1 MPAPFHTRPP
11 VVQHVKRGVNGTL
24 RNVCFA
30 LGSLLGFAAVF
41 SSSAQAQTP
50 PKIPAS
56 EAQVATA
63 PAASEIDNS
72 KLDAALFYQLLIGEI
87 ELRSGEAGTAY
98 QVLLDAARKSKDPQL
113 FRRATDIALQG
124 RAGDQALAAAVAWRA
139 ALPTSVEAHRYVIQ
153 LLVILNRVPET
164 AEVMRSLLNIAPA
177 TEVVAQI
184 NGLPRFFSRA
194 ADRGV
199 AAKTVEQALRPF
211 AGPTNP
217 PAVQNAVVVT
227 QGRSLLMAGDAP
239 GALALAQ
246 RAHAQDP
253 GGEASALLALEMM
266 PATVGAEAVV
276 QSFLKNK
283 PQNDEV
289 RLVYSRVLTGSQRLA
304 DALVQTEAVTRNQ
317 PQQAAPWLMQG
328 ALQLELRQPKDA
340 TVSLTRFVSLT
351 EAATNASSA
360 SSPRAQIDST
370 ADDGDETPAPDQGLT
385 QAWLM
390 LAQAA
395 EQQKDSAA
403 AEAWLNKI
411 TNPAQALAVQTRRA
425 SLLAKQGNVS
435 QARELIRK
443 TPELSET
450 DARAKLLAEVQLLR
464 EQKMWAEAASLLK
477 AANQKYADDIDLIYE
492 ESMIA
497 EKLNRLDEMERLLR
511 RVMALKPDH
520 QHAHNALGYSLAE
533 RNLRLPEAKALILKA
548 LEIAPG
554 EPFITDSLGW
564 VEYRL
569 GNRAESLRLLRG
581 AYQSRPDVEIAAHL
595 GEVLW
600 VNGDREEARK
610 VLRDAQKRDASN
622 EVLTETLARLKVD
635 L

>member
-1 MPAPFHTRPP
+1 MPAPFFTRPRAAQRSHCTTAGALRATCLGLGVGLGLTLAMQAGAQSLTP
-11 VVQHVKRGVNGTL
+11 VTPATSATP
-24 RNVCFA
+24 A
-30 LGSLLGFAAVF
+30 LEV
-41 SSSAQAQTP
+41 
-50 PKIPAS
+50 
-56 EAQVATA
+56 
-63 PAASEIDNS
+63 IDNS

-124 RAGDQALAAAVAWRA
+124 RAGDQALASATAWRSA
-139 ALPTSVEAHRYVIQ
+139 VPTSVEAHRYVIQ
-153 LLVILNRVPET
+153 LLVVLNRVPET
-164 AEVMRSLLNIAPA
+164 VEPMRSLLSVTPAP
-177 TEVVAQI
+177 ELVAQI
-184 NGLPRFFSRA
+184 NGLPRFFGRA
-194 ADRGV
+194 ADRTA
-199 AAKTVEQALRPF
+199 AAKALEQTLRSY
-211 AGPTNP
+211 AGGSNA
-217 PAVQNAVVVT
+217 PAVQNAVAVT
-227 QGRSLLMAGDAP
+227 QGRSFLMAGDAA
-239 GALALAQ
+239 GALTLAQ

-253 GGEASALLALEMM
+253 TAEGAALLALEMM
-266 PATVGAEAVV
+266 PGTVGAEALV
-276 QSFLKNK
+276 QSFLKSK
-283 PQNDEV
+283 PQSDDI
-289 RLVYSRVLTGSQRLA
+289 RMVYSRVLTSSQRLA
-304 DALVQTEAVTRNQ
+304 DALVQIESVTRNQ
-317 PQQAAPWLMQG
+317 PNQAAPWLMQG
-328 ALQLELRQPKDA
+328 ALQLELRRPQEA
-340 TVSLTRFVSLT
+340 TAALTKFVTLT
-351 EAATNASSA
+351 QSAPSVQAAAQATTSEAPGGEEN
-360 SSPRAQIDST
+360 
-370 ADDGDETPAPDQGLT
+370 DEAPAPDQGLT

-395 EQQKDSAA
+395 ELQKDAPA
-403 AEAWLNKI
+403 AEAWLAKI

-425 SLLAKQGNVS
+425 SLLAKQGKVKE
-435 QARELIRK
+435 ARELIRK
-443 TPELSET
+443 TPEASDN
-450 DARAKLLAEVQLLR
+450 DARAKLMAEVQLLR
-464 EQKMWAEAASLLK
+464 ELKQWSEAAALLK
-477 AANQKYADDIDLIYE
+477 TANAKFPDDIDLIYE

-511 RVMALKPDH
+511 RVMVLKPDH

-533 RNLRLPEAKALILKA
+533 RNLRLPEAKALIQKA

-610 VLRDAQKRDASN
+610 VLRDAKSRDASN

>member
-1 MPAPFHTRPP
+1 MELSMPAPFYLRPRAA
-11 VVQHVKRGVNGTL
+11 QHIKRNTV
-24 RNVCFA
+24 
-30 LGSLLGFAAVF
+30 GSLQAACLTLGFALAM
-41 SSSAQAQTP
+41 
-50 PKIPAS
+50 PAF
-56 EAQVATA
+56 AQVKTSPSVAA

-124 RAGDQALAAAVAWRA
+124 RAGDQALAAAAAWRT

-164 AEVMRSLLNIAPA
+164 AEVMKSLLNVTPAP
-177 TEVVAQI
+177 ELVAQI

-194 ADRGV
+194 ADRT
-199 AAKTVEQALRPF
+199 AATKTMEQALRPY
-211 AGPTNP
+211 AGGNNP
-217 PAVQNAVVVT
+217 AAVQNAVAVT
-227 QGRSLLMAGDAP
+227 QGRGLLMAGDAP
-239 GALALAQ
+239 GALASAQ
-246 RAHAQDP
+246 RALAQDP
-253 GGEASALLALEMM
+253 TSEGAALLALEMM
-266 PATVGAEAVV
+266 PGAVGAEALV
-276 QSFLKNK
+276 QSYLKNK
-283 PQNDEV
+283 PQSDDI
-289 RLVYSRVLTGSQRLA
+289 RIVYSRVLTSSQRLA
-304 DALVQTEAVTRNQ
+304 DALVQIEVVTRSQ

-340 TVSLTRFVSLT
+340 TASLTQFVSLT
-351 EAATNASSA
+351 QADSNGATPRMQAAAASE
-360 SSPRAQIDST
+360 DS
-370 ADDGDETPAPDQGLT
+370 DDAPPPDQGLT

-395 EQQKDSAA
+395 ELQKDAA
-403 AEAWLNKI
+403 GAETWLAKI

-425 SLLAKQGNVS
+425 SLLAKQGKVKE
-435 QARELIRK
+435 ARELIRK
-443 TPELSET
+443 TPELSEN
-450 DARAKLLAEVQLLR
+450 DGRAKVLAEVQLLR
-464 EQKMWAEAASLLK
+464 DQKMWAEAATLLK

-492 ESMIA
+492 ESMIV
-497 EKLNRLDEMERLLR
+497 EKLNRLDDMERLLR
-511 RVMALKPDH
+511 RVMVLKPDH

-600 VNGDREEARK
+600 VNGEREEARR
-610 VLRDAQKRDASN
+610 VLRDAKNRDATN

>member
-1 MPAPFHTRPP
+1 MPAPFHPRPRAA
-11 VVQHVKRGVNGTL
+11 QHVKRNAV
-24 RNVCFA
+24 
-30 LGSLLGFAAVF
+30 GSLPAAALILGLALAMPALAQVKTNPNAAAPGASA
-41 SSSAQAQTP
+41 SSSAP
-50 PKIPAS
+50 
-56 EAQVATA
+56 
-63 PAASEIDNS
+63 EIDNS

-124 RAGDQALAAAVAWRA
+124 RAGDQALAAAAAWRT

-153 LLVILNRVPET
+153 LLVILNRAPET
-164 AEVMRSLLNIAPA
+164 AEVMKSLLNVTPAP
-177 TEVVAQI
+177 ELVAQI

-194 ADRGV
+194 ADRGL
-199 AAKTVEQALRPF
+199 AAKTMEQALRPY
-211 AGPTNP
+211 AGGSNSS
-217 PAVQNAVVVT
+217 AVQNAVAVT
-227 QGRSLLMAGDAP
+227 QGRALLMAGDSP
-239 GALALAQ
+239 GALTSAQ
-246 RAHAQDP
+246 RALVQDP
-253 GGEASALLALEMM
+253 NSESAALLALEMM
-266 PATVGAEAVV
+266 PGTAGAEGLV
-276 QSFLKNK
+276 QSFLKSK
-283 PQNDEV
+283 PQSDDLRV
-289 RLVYSRVLTGSQRLA
+289 VYSRVLTSSQRLA
-304 DALVQTEAVTRNQ
+304 DALVQIEVVTRSQ

-340 TVSLTRFVSLT
+340 TASLTQFVSLT
-351 EAATNASSA
+351 QAGGSGAASLTPAATTSE
-360 SSPRAQIDST
+360 
-370 ADDGDETPAPDQGLT
+370 DGDEAPPPDQALT

-395 EQQKDSAA
+395 EQQKDAA
-403 AEAWLNKI
+403 GAEAWLAKI
-411 TNPAQALAVQTRRA
+411 TNPAQALAVQIRRA
-425 SLLAKQGNVS
+425 SLLAKQGKVS

-443 TPELSET
+443 TPELSEN
-450 DARAKLLAEVQLLR
+450 DGRAKLMAEVQLLR
-464 EQKMWAEAASLLK
+464 DQKMWIEAAGLLNT
-477 AANQKYADDIDLIYE
+477 ANQKYADDVDLIYE

-497 EKLNRLDEMERLLR
+497 EKLNRLDDMERLLR
-511 RVMALKPDH
+511 RVMVLKPDH

-600 VNGDREEARK
+600 VNGEREEARR
-610 VLRDAQKRDASN
+610 VLRDAKNRDAAN
-622 EVLTETLARLKVD
+622 DVLTETLVRLKVD

>member
-1 MPAPFHTRPP
+1 MPAAFHIRTQAA
-11 VVQHVKRGVNGTL
+11 QHRQRSVIHTL
-24 RNVCFA
+24 REVCLV
-30 LGSLLGFAAVF
+30 LGSAWFLPSV
-41 SSSAQAQTP
+41 AQTP
-50 PKIPAS
+50 TTPSTNPPA
-56 EAQVATA
+56 VAI
-63 PAASEIDNS
+63 AALEIDNS

-87 ELRSGEAGTAY
+87 ELRSGEVGTAY

-124 RAGDQALAAAVAWRA
+124 RAGDQALAAAAAWRT
-139 ALPTSVEAHRYVIQ
+139 ALPSSLDAHRYVIQ

-164 AEVMRSLLNIAPA
+164 AEVMKSLLNATPA
-177 TEVVAQI
+177 ADLVAQI
-184 NGLPRFFSRA
+184 SGLPLFFGRA
-194 ADRGV
+194 ADRGA
-199 AAKTVEQALRPF
+199 AAKAVEAALRPF
-211 AGPTNP
+211 AGAPNP
-217 PAVQNAVVVT
+217 AAVQNAAAVS

-253 GGEASALLALEMM
+253 ASEAAALLALELM
-266 PATVGAEAVV
+266 PGTVGAETLVH
-276 QSFLKNK
+276 SFLKNK
-283 PQNDEV
+283 PQSDDI
-289 RLVYSRVLTGSQRLA
+289 RIVYSRVLTSSQRLA
-304 DALVQTEAVTRNQ
+304 DALVQIDIVTRNQ
-317 PQQAAPWLMQG
+317 PEQAAPWLMQG

-340 TVSLTRFVSLT
+340 TASLTRFIGLAQADGKGAT
-351 EAATNASSA
+351 PRMQLAEPAAEGDEAAPTN
-360 SSPRAQIDST
+360 
-370 ADDGDETPAPDQGLT
+370 QGLT

-425 SLLAKQGNVS
+425 SLLAKQGKVS

-443 TPELSET
+443 TPELSEN
-450 DARAKLLAEVQLLR
+450 DGRAKLLAEVQLLR
-464 EQKMWAEAASLLK
+464 ELKLWNDAATLLT
-477 AANQKYADDIDLIYE
+477 AANQKYTDDIDLIYE
-492 ESMIA
+492 ESMMA
-497 EKLNRLDEMERLLR
+497 EKLNRMDDMERLLR
-511 RVMALKPDH
+511 RVMVLKPDH

-600 VNGDREEARK
+600 VSGEREEARK
-610 VLRDAQKRDASN
+610 VLRDAKSRDASN

>member
-1 MPAPFHTRPP
+1 MPAPFKAQERAHARANE
-11 VVQHVKRGVNGTL
+11 HVKRRTAHAL
-24 RNVCFA
+24 RAAC
-30 LGSLLGFAAVF
+30 LSLGFALVTPTL
-41 SSSAQAQTP
+41 SQAQTALN
-50 PKIPAS
+50 K
-56 EAQVATA
+56 AT
-63 PAASEIDNS
+63 PAATEIDNS
-72 KLDAALFYQLLIGEI
+72 KLDAALFYQLLIGEM

-124 RAGDQALAAAVAWRA
+124 RAGDQALAAAIAWRT
-139 ALPTSVEAHRYVIQ
+139 ALPTSIEAHRYVIQ

-164 AEVMRSLLNIAPA
+164 SEVMRSLLNVTPAP
-177 TEVVAQI
+177 ELVAQI

-199 AAKTVEQALRPF
+199 AAKTMEQALRPF
-211 AGPTNP
+211 AGSANAPT
-217 PAVQNAVVVT
+217 VQNAVAVT
-227 QGRSLLMAGDAP
+227 QGRILLMSGDAA

-246 RAHAQDP
+246 RANAQDP
-253 GGEASALLALEMM
+253 NAEAPALLALEMM
-266 PATVGAEAVV
+266 PGTLGAEALV
-276 QSFLKNK
+276 QSFLKSK
-283 PQNDEV
+283 PQSDDI
-289 RLVYSRVLTGSQRLA
+289 RTVYSRVLTSSQRLA
-304 DALVQTEAVTRNQ
+304 DALVQIEAVTRSQ

-328 ALQLELRQPKDA
+328 ALQLELRQPQDA
-340 TVSLTRFVSLT
+340 TASLTRFVSLT
-351 EAATNASSA
+351 QGDANVSA
-360 SSPRAQIDST
+360 SRKQEPASAE
-370 ADDGDETPAPDQGLT
+370 DGDEAPPADQGLT

-403 AEAWLNKI
+403 AEAWLAKI

-425 SLLAKQGNVS
+425 SLLAKQGKVN

-443 TPELSET
+443 TPELSEN
-450 DARAKLLAEVQLLR
+450 DGRAKVLGEVQLLR
-464 EQKMWAEAASLLK
+464 DLKLWADAAALLK
-477 AANQKYADDIDLIYE
+477 AANEKYTDDIDLIYE
-492 ESMIA
+492 ESMVA
-497 EKLNRLDEMERLLR
+497 EKMNRLDDMERLLR
-511 RVMALKPDH
+511 RVMVLKPDH

-600 VNGDREEARK
+600 VNGERDEARR
-610 VLRDAQKRDASN
+610 VLRDAKTRDATN

>member
-1 MPAPFHTRPP
+1 MPTAFHTRPP
-11 VVQHVKRGVNGTL
+11 AVRQLKRKFNSTVQAACLV
-24 RNVCFA
+24 
-30 LGSLLGFAAVF
+30 LGCAWLGLGL
-41 SSSAQAQTP
+41 AQAQTLP
-50 PKIPAS
+50 RGNPTSTAVVAE
-56 EAQVATA
+56 EAG
-63 PAASEIDNS
+63 NS

-87 ELRSGEAGTAY
+87 ELRSGEVGTAY

-124 RAGDQALAAAVAWRA
+124 RAGEQALTAAAAWRT
-139 ALPTSVEAHRYVIQ
+139 ALPSSVDAHRYVIQ
-153 LLVILNRVPET
+153 LLVVLNRVPET
-164 AEVMRSLLNIAPA
+164 AEVMKSLLNVTVAA
-177 TEVVAQI
+177 DLVAQI
-184 NGLPRFFSRA
+184 NALPLFFGRA
-194 ADRGV
+194 GDLSA
-199 AAKTVEQALRPF
+199 AAKTIELALRPF
-211 AGPTNP
+211 AGAPNP
-217 PAVQNAVVVT
+217 APVQNAVSVT
-227 QGRSLLMAGDAP
+227 RGRSLLMAGDTA
-239 GALALAQ
+239 GALASAQ
-246 RAHAQDP
+246 RAHAENP
-253 GGEASALLALEMM
+253 LSEGAALLALELM
-266 PATVGAEAVV
+266 PGTSGAENLV

-283 PQNDEV
+283 PQSDDI
-289 RLVYSRVLTGSQRLA
+289 RIVYSRVLTSSQRLA
-304 DALVQTEAVTRNQ
+304 DALMQIENVTRNQ
-317 PQQAAPWLMQG
+317 PEQAAPWLMQG

-340 TVSLTRFVSLT
+340 TASLTRFVSLAQADGKDST
-351 EAATNASSA
+351 PRTQLAEPAADGEEAAPT
-360 SSPRAQIDST
+360 
-370 ADDGDETPAPDQGLT
+370 DQGLT

-395 EQQKDSAA
+395 EQEKDSAS
-403 AEAWLNKI
+403 AEAWLKKV

-425 SLLAKQGNVS
+425 SLLAKQGKVS

-450 DARAKLLAEVQLLR
+450 DGRAKLLAEVQLLR
-464 EQKMWAEAASLLK
+464 EQKMWSEAATLLK
-477 AANQKYADDIDLIYE
+477 AANQKYTDDIDLIYE
-492 ESMIA
+492 ESMMA
-497 EKLNRLDEMERLLR
+497 EKLNRLDDMERLLR
-511 RVMALKPDH
+511 RVMVLKPDH

-600 VNGDREEARK
+600 ISGEREEARK
-610 VLRDAQKRDASN
+610 VLRDAKRRDASN
-622 EVLTETLARLKVD
+622 EVLIETLARLKVD

>member
-1 MPAPFHTRPP
+1 MPTAFHTRPP
-11 VVQHVKRGVNGTL
+11 AVRQPKRKVNSAL
-24 RNVCFA
+24 RATCLVLGCAMLGPA
-30 LGSLLGFAAVF
+30 L
-41 SSSAQAQTP
+41 AQAQTP
-50 PKIPAS
+50 PRGNPTAAAAVAE
-56 EAQVATA
+56 EAG
-63 PAASEIDNS
+63 NS

-87 ELRSGEAGTAY
+87 ELRSGEVGTAY

-124 RAGDQALAAAVAWRA
+124 RAGEQALAAAAAWRT
-139 ALPTSVEAHRYVIQ
+139 ALPRSVDAHRYVIQ

-164 AEVMRSLLNIAPA
+164 AEVIKSLLNVTPA
-177 TEVVAQI
+177 ADLVAQI
-184 NGLPRFFSRA
+184 NALPLFFGRA
-194 ADRGV
+194 ADRSV
-199 AAKTVEQALRPF
+199 AAKTIELALRPF
-211 AGPTNP
+211 AGPPNP
-217 PAVQNAVVVT
+217 APVQNAVAVA
-227 QGRSLLMAGDAP
+227 QGRSSLMAGDAAS
-239 GALALAQ
+239 ALASAQ
-246 RAHAQDP
+246 RAHAENP
-253 GGEASALLALEMM
+253 LSEGAALLALELM
-266 PATVGAEAVV
+266 PGTAGAETLV

-283 PQNDEV
+283 PQSDDI
-289 RLVYSRVLTGSQRLA
+289 RIIYSRVLTSSQRLA
-304 DALVQTEAVTRNQ
+304 DALVQIENVTRNQ
-317 PQQAAPWLMQG
+317 PEQAAPWLMQG

-340 TVSLTRFVSLT
+340 TASLIRFVSLA
-351 EAATNASSA
+351 EADSKVAT
-360 SSPRAQIDST
+360 PRMQLAEP
-370 ADDGDETPAPDQGLT
+370 AADGDEAAPIDQGLT

-395 EQQKDSAA
+395 EQEKDSAA
-403 AEAWLNKI
+403 AEAWLKKV

-425 SLLAKQGNVS
+425 SLLAKQGKVN

-464 EQKMWAEAASLLK
+464 EQKMWSEAATLLR
-477 AANQKYADDIDLIYE
+477 AANQKYTDDIDLIYE
-492 ESMIA
+492 ESMMA
-497 EKLNRLDEMERLLR
+497 EKLNRLDDMERLLR
-511 RVMALKPDH
+511 RVMVLKPDH

-600 VNGDREEARK
+600 VSGEREEARK
-610 VLRDAQKRDASN
+610 VLRDAKRRDASN
-622 EVLTETLARLKVD
+622 EVLIETLARLKVD

>member
-1 MPAPFHTRPP
+1 MPAPFFTRP
-11 VVQHVKRGVNGTL
+11 QAHQALMRSSGEAL
-24 RNVCFA
+24 RAAC
-30 LGSLLGFAAVF
+30 LSLGFVSFLPSLAL
-41 SSSAQAQTP
+41 AQTAP
-50 PKIPAS
+50 L
-56 EAQVATA
+56 VVA
-63 PAASEIDNS
+63 PAATEIDNS

-124 RAGDQALAAAVAWRA
+124 RAGDQALAAASAWRT

-153 LLVILNRVPET
+153 LLVVLNRVPET
-164 AEVMRSLLNIAPA
+164 ADVMKSLLNITPAP
-177 TEVVAQI
+177 ELVAQI
-184 NGLPRFFSRA
+184 YGLPRFFGRA
-194 ADRGV
+194 ADR
-199 AAKTVEQALRPF
+199 AAAARAVEQALRSS
-211 AGPTNP
+211 AGGNNT
-217 PAVQNAVVVT
+217 PAVQNAVAVT

-253 GGEASALLALEMM
+253 ASEGAALLSLEMM
-266 PATVGAEAVV
+266 PGTAGAEALV
-276 QSFLKNK
+276 QSYLKSQ
-283 PQNDEV
+283 PQSDDI
-289 RLVYSRVLTGSQRLA
+289 RTVYSRVLTSSQRLA
-304 DALVQTEAVTRNQ
+304 DALVQIEAVTRNQ
-317 PQQAAPWLMQG
+317 PNQAAPWLMQG
-328 ALQLELRQPKDA
+328 ALQLELRRPAEA
-340 TVSLTRFVSLT
+340 TAALTKFVALT
-351 EAATNASSA
+351 QSGPPAGARAVEAAAVEENEEA
-360 SSPRAQIDST
+360 
-370 ADDGDETPAPDQGLT
+370 PAPDQGLT

-395 EQQKDSAA
+395 ELQKDAPA
-403 AEAWLNKI
+403 AEAWLAKI

-425 SLLAKQGNVS
+425 SLLAKQGKLKE
-435 QARELIRK
+435 ARELIRK
-443 TPELSET
+443 TPEASDS
-450 DARAKLLAEVQLLR
+450 DARAKLMAEVQLLR
-464 EQKMWAEAASLLK
+464 ELKQWTDAAALLN
-477 AANQKYADDIDLIYE
+477 AANAKFPEDIDLIYE

-497 EKLNRLDEMERLLR
+497 EKLNRMEDMERLLR
-511 RVMALKPDH
+511 RVMVLKPDH

-533 RNLRLPEAKALILKA
+533 RNLRLSEAKALIQKA

-600 VNGDREEARK
+600 VNGDFEEARRI
-610 VLRDAQKRDASN
+610 LRDAKSRDASN
-622 EVLTETLARLKVD
+622 EVLIETLARLKVD

>member
-1 MPAPFHTRPP
+1 MPAPFFTRPRAG
-11 VVQHVKRGVNGTL
+11 QHVKCGTGNAL
-24 RNVCFA
+24 RAACLS
-30 LGSLLGFAAVF
+30 LGISLVAPTF
-41 SSSAQAQTP
+41 AQTQAAP
-50 PKIPAS
+50 S
-56 EAQVATA
+56 VAA
-63 PAASEIDNS
+63 PGASEIDNS

-124 RAGDQALAAAVAWRA
+124 RAGDQALAAAAAWRT

-164 AEVMRSLLNIAPA
+164 AEVMKSLLSVTPAP
-177 TEVVAQI
+177 ELVSQI

-194 ADRGV
+194 ADRGAV
-199 AAKTVEQALRPF
+199 AKTIEQALRPY
-211 AGPTNP
+211 AGPTNA

-227 QGRSLLMAGDAP
+227 QGRSLWIAGDAA

-253 GGEASALLALEMM
+253 HAEAPALLALEMM
-266 PATVGAEAVV
+266 PGTVVAEALV
-276 QSFLKNK
+276 QSFLKSK
-283 PQNDEV
+283 PQSDDI
-289 RLVYSRVLTGSQRLA
+289 RIVYSRVLTSSQRLA
-304 DALVQTEAVTRNQ
+304 DALVQIEAVTRNR

-328 ALQLELRQPKDA
+328 ALQLELRQPQDA
-340 TVSLTRFVSLT
+340 TASLTQFANLT
-351 EAATNASSA
+351 QADANGSA
-360 SSPRAQIDST
+360 SRVLGPA
-370 ADDGDETPAPDQGLT
+370 AGEDGDEAPPPDQGLT

-395 EQQKDSAA
+395 EQQKNVAA
-403 AEAWLNKI
+403 AEAWLAKI

-425 SLLAKQGNVS
+425 SLLAKQGKVS

-443 TPELSET
+443 TPELSEN
-450 DARAKLLAEVQLLR
+450 DGRAKVLSEVQLLR
-464 EQKMWAEAASLLK
+464 DLKMWSEAATLLK

-497 EKLNRLDEMERLLR
+497 EKLNRLDDMERLLR
-511 RVMALKPDH
+511 RVMVLKPDH

-533 RNLRLPEAKALILKA
+533 RNLRLPEAKVLILKA

-569 GNRAESLRLLRG
+569 GNRAEALRLLRR

-600 VNGDREEARK
+600 VNGEREEARR
-610 VLRDAQKRDASN
+610 VLRDAKNRDAAN

>member
-1 MPAPFHTRPP
+1 MPAAFFIRPP
-11 VVQHVKRGVNGTL
+11 AFQHPK
-24 RNVCFA
+24 RNVNKLLREACLA
-30 LGSLLGFAAVF
+30 SLLLGCAGFGPALAQGQT
-41 SSSAQAQTP
+41 SSSDNPTAAT
-50 PKIPAS
+50 
-56 EAQVATA
+56 EAL
-63 PAASEIDNS
+63 NS

-87 ELRSGEAGTAY
+87 ELRSGEVGTAY

-124 RAGDQALAAAVAWRA
+124 RAGDQALAAATAWRA
-139 ALPTSVEAHRYVIQ
+139 ALPNSVDAHRYVMQ

-164 AEVMRSLLNIAPA
+164 AEVMKSLLNVTPA
-177 TEVVAQI
+177 TDLVAQI
-184 NGLPRFFSRA
+184 SGLPLFFGRA
-194 ADRGV
+194 ADRSA
-199 AAKTVEQALRPF
+199 AAKATEVALRPW
-211 AGPTNP
+211 AGPPNST
-217 PAVQNAVVVT
+217 AVQTAVAVT
-227 QGRSLLMAGDAP
+227 QGRSLLMAGDAA
-239 GALALAQ
+239 GALAMAQ
-246 RAHAQDP
+246 RAQAQDP
-253 GGEASALLALEMM
+253 LSESAALLALELM
-266 PATVGAEAVV
+266 PGTVGAETLV

-283 PQNDEV
+283 PLSDDI
-289 RLVYSRVLTGSQRLA
+289 RIVYSRVLTASQRLA
-304 DALVQTEAVTRNQ
+304 DALVQIEVVTRNQ
-317 PQQAAPWLMQG
+317 AEQAAPWLMQG

-340 TVSLTRFVSLT
+340 TASLTRFVALT
-351 EAATNASSA
+351 QGQTNASSA
-360 SSPRAQIDST
+360 PVNLPLV
-370 ADDGDETPAPDQGLT
+370 ADDGDEAAAPEQGLT

-403 AEAWLNKI
+403 AEAWLKNV
-411 TNPAQALAVQTRRA
+411 TNPAQALAVQIRRA
-425 SLLAKQGNVS
+425 SLLAKQGKLS

-443 TPELSET
+443 TPELSEA

-464 EQKMWAEAASLLK
+464 EQKMWGEAATLLK
-477 AANQKYADDIDLIYE
+477 TANQKYTDDIDLIYE

-497 EKLNRLDEMERLLR
+497 EKLNRLDDMERLLR

-610 VLRDAQKRDASN
+610 VLRDAKSRDASN

>member
-1 MPAPFHTRPP
+1 MPTSFHPRPRAA
-11 VVQHVKRGVNGTL
+11 QQMKRNTV
-24 RNVCFA
+24 
-30 LGSLLGFAAVF
+30 GSLQAACLTLGFALA
-41 SSSAQAQTP
+41 
-50 PKIPAS
+50 IPAF
-56 EAQVATA
+56 AQVQPSPSVAA
-63 PAASEIDNS
+63 PAASEVDNS
-72 KLDAALFYQLLIGEI
+72 NLDAALFYQLLIGEI

-124 RAGDQALAAAVAWRA
+124 RAGDQALAAAAAWRT

-164 AEVMRSLLNIAPA
+164 AEVMKSLLNVTPAP
-177 TEVVAQI
+177 ELVAQI

-199 AAKTVEQALRPF
+199 AAKTLELALRSY
-211 AGPTNP
+211 AGGSNSA
-217 PAVQNAVVVT
+217 AVQNAVAVT

-246 RAHAQDP
+246 RAQAQDP
-253 GGEASALLALEMM
+253 TSEGAALLALEMM
-266 PATVGAEAVV
+266 PGTVGAEALV

-283 PQNDEV
+283 PQSDDL
-289 RLVYSRVLTGSQRLA
+289 RIVYSRVLTSSQRLA
-304 DALVQTEAVTRNQ
+304 DALVQIEAVTRSQ
-317 PQQAAPWLMQG
+317 PQLAAPWLMQG

-340 TVSLTRFVSLT
+340 TASLTQFVSLT
-351 EAATNASSA
+351 QAGGNGAA
-360 SSPRAQIDST
+360 PRMQA
-370 ADDGDETPAPDQGLT
+370 AAGEDGDEAPPPDQGLT

-395 EQQKDSAA
+395 EQQKDAA
-403 AEAWLNKI
+403 GAEAWLAKI
-411 TNPAQALAVQTRRA
+411 NNPAQALAVQTRRA
-425 SLLAKQGNVS
+425 SLLAKQGKVS

-443 TPELSET
+443 TPELSEN
-450 DARAKLLAEVQLLR
+450 DGRAKLMAEVQLLR
-464 EQKMWAEAASLLK
+464 DQKMWADAATLLK
-477 AANQKYADDIDLIYE
+477 AANQKYTDDIDLIYE

-497 EKLNRLDEMERLLR
+497 EKLNRLEDMERLLR
-511 RVMALKPDH
+511 RVMVLKPDH

-600 VNGDREEARK
+600 VNGDREEARR
-610 VLRDAQKRDASN
+610 VLRDAKNRDATN

>member
-1 MPAPFHTRPP
+1 MPAPFFTRPCAR
-11 VVQHVKRGVNGTL
+11 QHL
-24 RNVCFA
+24 RRNSRVA
-30 LGSLLGFAAVF
+30 PRATGLLLGMALAMPAFAQ
-41 SSSAQAQTP
+41 SP
-50 PKIPAS
+50 
-56 EAQVATA
+56 TA
-63 PAASEIDNS
+63 PKVAAPAVSEVDNS

-124 RAGDQALAAAVAWRA
+124 RAGDQALLAATAWRTT
-139 ALPTSVEAHRYVIQ
+139 LPTSVEAHRYVIQ

-164 AEVMRSLLNIAPA
+164 ADVMKSLLNLTPA
-177 TEVVAQI
+177 TELVGQI
-184 NGLPRFFSRA
+184 NDLPRFFSRA
-194 ADRGV
+194 SDRSA
-199 AAKTVEQALRPF
+199 AAKTIEQALRSY
-211 AGPTNP
+211 AGPTNAP
-217 PAVQNAVVVT
+217 SVQNAVMVT
-227 QGRSLLMAGDAP
+227 QGRSLLMAGDAA

-246 RAHAQDP
+246 RAHAQSSNA
-253 GGEASALLALEMM
+253 EAPALLALELM
-266 PATVGAEAVV
+266 PGSVGAEAVV
-276 QSFLKNK
+276 QSFLKSK
-283 PQNDEV
+283 PQSDDI
-289 RLVYSRVLTGSQRLA
+289 RIVYSRVLTSSQRLA
-304 DALVQTEAVTRNQ
+304 DALVQIEAVTRSQ

-328 ALQLELRQPKDA
+328 ALQLELRQPQDA
-340 TVSLTRFVSLT
+340 TTSLTQFVNLT
-351 EAATNASSA
+351 QADSNTSATRLPAPSAAEEGDEAA
-360 SSPRAQIDST
+360 
-370 ADDGDETPAPDQGLT
+370 PADQGLT

-395 EQQKDSAA
+395 EQQKNSAA
-403 AEAWLNKI
+403 AEAWLAKI

-425 SLLAKQGNVS
+425 SLLAKQGQVS

-450 DARAKLLAEVQLLR
+450 DGRAKVLAEVQLLR
-464 EQKMWAEAASLLK
+464 DLKMWSEAATLLK
-477 AANQKYADDIDLIYE
+477 AANQKYTDDIDLIYE

-497 EKLNRLDEMERLLR
+497 EKLNRLDDMERLLR
-511 RVMALKPDH
+511 RVMVLKPDH

-569 GNRAESLRLLRG
+569 GNRTESLRLLRG

-600 VNGDREEARK
+600 VNGERDEARR
-610 VLRDAQKRDASN
+610 VLRDAKTRDAGN

>member
-1 MPAPFHTRPP
+1 MPAPFFTRPQARQP
-11 VVQHVKRGVNGTL
+11 VLRSNGDRLRAACLTL
-24 RNVCFA
+24 SFA
-30 LGSLLGFAAVF
+30 WVVPSL
-41 SSSAQAQTP
+41 AQP
-50 PKIPAS
+50 
-56 EAQVATA
+56 QVAPSAAASTA
-63 PAASEIDNS
+63 PEIDNS

-124 RAGDQALAAAVAWRA
+124 RAGDQALAAAAAWRT
-139 ALPTSVEAHRYVIQ
+139 ALPTSIEAHRYVIQ

-164 AEVMRSLLNIAPA
+164 TEVMRSLLNVTPAP
-177 TEVVAQI
+177 ELVAQI

-194 ADRGV
+194 TDRGA
-199 AAKTVEQALRPF
+199 AAKTIEQALRPY
-211 AGPTNP
+211 AGPANA
-217 PAVQNAVVVT
+217 PAVQNAVAVT
-227 QGRSLLMAGDAP
+227 QGRSLWMAGDAA

-253 GGEASALLALEMM
+253 NAEAPALLALEMM
-266 PATVGAEAVV
+266 PGTVGAEALV
-276 QSFLKNK
+276 QSFLKSK
-283 PQNDEV
+283 PQSDDI
-289 RLVYSRVLTGSQRLA
+289 RIVYSRVLTSSQRLA
-304 DALVQTEAVTRNQ
+304 DALVQIDAVTRSQ
-317 PQQAAPWLMQG
+317 PKQAAPWLMQG
-328 ALQLELRQPKDA
+328 ALQLELRQPQDA
-340 TVSLTRFVSLT
+340 TTSLTQFVNLT
-351 EAATNASSA
+351 QADTSGPTS
-360 SSPRAQIDST
+360 RAQGP
-370 ADDGDETPAPDQGLT
+370 AAAEDGDEAPPRDQGLT

-395 EQQKDSAA
+395 EQQKNTAA
-403 AEAWLNKI
+403 AEAWLAKI

-425 SLLAKQGNVS
+425 SLLAKQGKVKE
-435 QARELIRK
+435 ARELIRK
-443 TPELSET
+443 TPEVSEN
-450 DARAKLLAEVQLLR
+450 DGRAKVLAEVQLLR
-464 EQKMWAEAASLLK
+464 DLKMWSDAATLLK

-497 EKLNRLDEMERLLR
+497 EKLNRLEDMERLLR
-511 RVMALKPDH
+511 RVMVLKPDH

-600 VNGDREEARK
+600 VNGEREEARK
-610 VLRDAQKRDASN
+610 VLRDAKTRDATN

>member
-1 MPAPFHTRPP
+1 MPASFFPRPQAVQFTGRNPFGAHR
-11 VVQHVKRGVNGTL
+11 VASLTL
-24 RNVCFA
+24 AVA
-30 LGSLLGFAAVF
+30 LAMPAF
-41 SSSAQAQTP
+41 AQTP
-50 PKIPAS
+50 LQPGAPAS
-56 EAQVATA
+56 AGLG
-63 PAASEIDNS
+63 IDNS
-72 KLDAALFYQLLIGEI
+72 KLDAALFYQLLIGEL

-124 RAGDQALAAAVAWRA
+124 RAGDQALAAAAAWRS

-164 AEVMRSLLNIAPA
+164 SEVMKSLLNVTPAP
-177 TEVVAQI
+177 ELVAQI

-194 ADRGV
+194 ADRT
-199 AAKTVEQALRPF
+199 ASAKTIEQVLRPY
-211 AGPTNP
+211 AGSSNVA
-217 PAVQNAVVVT
+217 AVQNAVLVT
-227 QGRSLLMAGDAP
+227 QGRGLLMAGDAL
-239 GALALAQ
+239 GALAFAQ
-246 RAHAQDP
+246 RAHAQNP
-253 GGEASALLALEMM
+253 TSEGAALLALEMM
-266 PATVGAEAVV
+266 PGTVGAEALV
-276 QSFLKNK
+276 QSFLKSA
-283 PQNDEV
+283 PSSNDI
-289 RLVYSRVLTGSQRLA
+289 RSIYSRVLTSSQRLA
-304 DALVQTEAVTRNQ
+304 DALAQIQVVTRNQ
-317 PQQAAPWLMQG
+317 PQQAAALLMQG
-328 ALQLELRQPKDA
+328 ALQLELRQPKEA
-340 TVSLTRFVSLT
+340 TASLTQFVSLT
-351 EAATNASSA
+351 QSDETGAV
-360 SSPRAQIDST
+360 PRIQTPTVSE
-370 ADDGDETPAPDQGLT
+370 DGDDTAPADERLT

-395 EQQKDSAA
+395 ELQKDVAG
-403 AEAWLNKI
+403 AEAWLAKI
-411 TNPAQALAVQTRRA
+411 TNPAQALSVQTRRA

-443 TPELSET
+443 TPELG
-450 DARAKLLAEVQLLR
+450 DNDGRAKVLAEVQLLR
-464 EQKMWAEAASLLK
+464 EQKMWIDAATLLK
-477 AANQKYADDIDLIYE
+477 AANQKYVDDIDLIYE

-511 RVMALKPDH
+511 RVMVLKPDH

-600 VNGDREEARK
+600 VSGEREEARR
-610 VLRDAQKRDASN
+610 VLRDAKNRDATN
-622 EVLTETLARLKVD
+622 DVLTETLTRLKVD

>member
-1 MPAPFHTRPP
+1 MPAPFYPCTQDARRSRCSARRPLSAACL
-11 VVQHVKRGVNGTL
+11 TL
-24 RNVCFA
+24 CFA
-30 LGSLLGFAAVF
+30 LAVPALAQSPVRPGAA
-41 SSSAQAQTP
+41 AP
-50 PKIPAS
+50 LAS
-56 EAQVATA
+56 ET
-63 PAASEIDNS
+63 DNS

-124 RAGDQALAAAVAWRA
+124 RAGDQALAAAVAWRT

-164 AEVMRSLLNIAPA
+164 AEVMKSLLSVTPA
-177 TEVVAQI
+177 SELVAQI
-184 NGLPRFFSRA
+184 NGLPRFFNRA
-194 ADRGV
+194 ADRAA
-199 AAKTVEQALRPF
+199 AAKTVEQALRPYA
-211 AGPTNP
+211 AGNNST
-217 PAVQNAVVVT
+217 AVQNAVVVT
-227 QGRSLLMAGDAP
+227 QARGLFMAGDAQ

-246 RAHAQDP
+246 RAHAQDATADGP
-253 GGEASALLALEMM
+253 ALLAMEMI
-266 PATVGAEAVV
+266 PGTVGAEALV
-276 QSFLKNK
+276 QNFLKSK
-283 PQNDEV
+283 PQSDDI
-289 RLVYSRVLTGSQRLA
+289 RTLYSRVLTSSQRLA
-304 DALVQTEAVTRNQ
+304 DALVQIEGVTRNQ

-340 TVSLTRFVSLT
+340 TVSLTQFVTLT
-351 EAATNASSA
+351 QADSNGAAPAMQVATVSE
-360 SSPRAQIDST
+360 
-370 ADDGDETPAPDQGLT
+370 DGDEAPPPDQGLT

-395 EQQKDSAA
+395 ELQKDAA
-403 AEAWLNKI
+403 GAEAWLAKI
-411 TNPAQALAVQTRRA
+411 SNPAQALAVQTRRA
-425 SLLAKQGNVS
+425 SLLAKQGKVS

-443 TPELSET
+443 TPELSEN
-450 DARAKLLAEVQLLR
+450 DGRAKVLAEVQLLR
-464 EQKMWAEAASLLK
+464 DLKMWGDAATLLK

-492 ESMIA
+492 ESMVS
-497 EKLNRLDEMERLLR
+497 EKLNRFDDMERLLR
-511 RVMALKPDH
+511 RVMVLKPDH

-600 VNGDREEARK
+600 VNGERDEARR
-610 VLRDAQKRDASN
+610 VLRDARTRDASN
-622 EVLTETLARLKVD
+622 EVLSETLARLKVD